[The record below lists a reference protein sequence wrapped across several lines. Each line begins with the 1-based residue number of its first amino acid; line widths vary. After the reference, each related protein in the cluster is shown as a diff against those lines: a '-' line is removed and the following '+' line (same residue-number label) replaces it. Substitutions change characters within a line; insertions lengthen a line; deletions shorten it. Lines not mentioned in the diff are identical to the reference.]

1 MNFSLELSC
10 ALLELVTPAQWE
22 YKESHLLPTIR
33 RGLAGLSL
41 QQQYAGAGADC
52 YHIDKTTNYYNTT
65 LEYWSGEE
73 MKIYFFLG
81 KRLDLFCYM
90 TFL

>member
-33 RGLAGLSL
+33 PGAAGLSL
-41 QQQYAGAGADC
+41 QQQYAATGAR
-52 YHIDKTTNYYNTT
+52 
-65 LEYWSGEE
+65 LLSYW
-73 MKIYFFLG
+73 
-81 KRLDLFCYM
+81 
-90 TFL
+90 